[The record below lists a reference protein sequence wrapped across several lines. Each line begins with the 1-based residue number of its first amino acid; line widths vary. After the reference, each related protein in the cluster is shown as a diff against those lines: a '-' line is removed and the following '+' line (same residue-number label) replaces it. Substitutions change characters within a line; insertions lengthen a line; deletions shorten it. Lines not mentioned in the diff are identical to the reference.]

1 MSLRDRNV
9 LRENESNEEFCDNN
23 NKSKKRV
30 KSAKVSVS
38 LGSMD
43 EDEPGQPN
51 KVASRSNRTTTTLL
65 TSDYDSSND
74 STCDARSTITDVN
87 VSYYVKGSCLLC
99 GRQARPSLDSI
110 HRRISYSSKF
120 DIRKVSCWPNA
131 DAPPPVSPRFDSLG
145 RIVVKD
151 GQAYDLEE
159 LAVDPL
165 LNLITEWNYPIFE
178 LREAS
183 GDAIL
188 SEISYKIFYETGL
201 LEAFKIPVQ
210 EFLNFFRALECGY
223 KENPCKSIT
232 F

>member
-1 MSLRDRNV
+1 MSLQDRNT
-9 LRENESNEEFCDNN
+9 RRDNESKEQFCDNN
-23 NKSKKRV
+23 NKKRV
-30 KSAKVSVS
+30 KSVKVSVS
-38 LGSMD
+38 LESMD
-43 EDEPGQPN
+43 EDESCQHN
-51 KVASRSNRTTTTLL
+51 EVASKSNRTLL

-74 STCDARSTITDVN
+74 STCDAQATVTDVN
-87 VSYYVKGSCLLC
+87 VSYYVKGPCLLC

-110 HRRISYSSKF
+110 HRRIAYSSRP
-120 DIRKVSCWPNA
+120 DIKKVSCWPNT
-131 DAPPPVSPRFDSLG
+131 DALPPVSPRFDSFG

-159 LAVDPL
+159 LTVDPL

-188 SEISYKIFYETGL
+188 SEMSYKIFYETGL

-223 KENPCKSIT
+223 KENPCKSIV
-232 F
+232 FQ